1 MDKVYIGII
10 VVLTIVCVGMFIDN
24 TRLEAKVAN
33 LTTDLVVSRTNEATV
48 RKEVEVQNEAITKLA
63 VDKAERDRE
72 YTELLSKPEEVRFE
86 TVYVK
91 IPSIGVKSDECK
103 DIKMLIDDIR
113 SAGY

>member
-24 TRLEAKVAN
+24 TRLEARAAN
-33 LTTDLVVSRTNEATV
+33 LTTDLVVSRTNEITV

-72 YTELLSKPEEVRFE
+72 YTELLSKPDRVRYE
-86 TVYVK
+86 YVYSK
-91 IPSIGVKSDECK
+91 IPTIGVKSNECN
-103 DIKMLIDDIR
+103 DIKKLIDDIR
-113 SAGY
+113 TAGY